1 MFDLDIKRNCLWFHH
16 PVLLSYMRAH
26 HRLNTYSIILWAHCR
41 YSAAVSKTVNL
52 NCTYEYCVT
61 CVAHEQSTAV
71 TLFWVSSLSTSSSS
85 AVIDVIGNVTSSA
98 CDGRSLA
105 EQQRHTVTAAVTQ
118 RTANLIGKHTVF
130 WHMTARNLSDK
141 PYVRVCIFTN
151 VLFKTKSSCNKSLSR
166 LHIEFT
172 GSWY

>member
-26 HRLNTYSIILWAHCR
+26 HRPNTHSIILWAHCR
-41 YSAAVSKTVNL
+41 YSAVSKTVNL
-52 NCTYEYCVT
+52 NCPYCVT
-61 CVAHEQSTAV
+61 CVAYEQSTAV
-71 TLFWVSSLSTSSSS
+71 TVFWVSSLSTPSSS

-118 RTANLIGKHTVF
+118 RTANLIENTPF

-141 PYVRVCIFTN
+141 PYVFVVSQMVCWKLMQQKFVRIT
-151 VLFKTKSSCNKSLSR
+151 S
-166 LHIEFT
+166 IEFA